1 MRIILIGFMGVGKTS
16 VGRLLSKKLEFDFI
30 DMDLEIE
37 KSQKLSISE
46 IFNIYSESYFRNLE
60 KNLLK
65 DLLKKDNLVIS
76 TGGGVVASKEN
87 IEILKGEENVI
98 FLDAREETIIKN
110 VSNDSNK
117 RPLLEKDLESSI
129 HKLLKYR
136 YENYIKCCNYIVNV
150 DFKNIEDIVKIIE
163 SEVL

>member
-16 VGRLLSKKLEFDFI
+16 VGRLLSKKLEFD
-30 DMDLEIE
+30 
-37 KSQKLSISE
+37 
-46 IFNIYSESYFRNLE
+46 FRNLE

>member
-46 IFNIYSESYFRNLE
+46 IFNIYGESYFRNLE
-60 KNLLK
+60 KN
-65 DLLKKDNLVIS
+65 LLKKDNLVIS

>member
-37 KSQKLSISE
+37 KTQKSSISE
-46 IFNIYSESYFRNLE
+46 IFNSYGESYFRNLE

-65 DLLKKDNLVIS
+65 DLLKKDNVVIS
-76 TGGGVVASKEN
+76 TGGGIVVSKEN
-87 IEILKGEENVI
+87 IKILKGEDNVI
-98 FLDAREETIIKN
+98 FLDASEETIIKN

-117 RPLLEKDLESSI
+117 RPLLKKNLENNV
-129 HKLLKYR
+129 HKLLKSR
-136 YENYIKCCNYIVNV
+136 YENYIKCCNYVVNV
-150 DFKNIEDIVKIIE
+150 GSKNIDDIIRIIE